1 MLQWRLFVFAAGVAC
16 VFPLSATLPSNAGSS
31 SIGEAIQHASSQEE
45 LLRVASRLW
54 LPTDPDLPQHLQSQ
68 RVHHEKRQRWSAQLL
83 EKLGNSELSSCLQD
97 DRLQRAIRSASTPFS
112 EPDRPD
118 KEGRY
123 VRQALCAMHAL
134 VGKTSFSCNN
144 HDTYGCDEVLH
155 GIHQLV
161 ERAEAMA
168 DKMPLPHVIEMRFA
182 SRGLLARFGQNLQ
195 LPTMDRRVRNLPF
208 DIIPIGLTWEQIVP
222 DTVPI
227 HTLLRDIPFRFDTI
241 TTRTGAVVVERRGTA
256 WLAEPGI
263 GALAYSGKLMPPKP
277 IPMVVQAAMR
287 QAEAAMGMDTA
298 VPYFDCAL
306 CNHYPDDEAA
316 CKFHTDPEHGTFW
329 ERLTC
334 VVAAGDSRRFAFRP
348 IPGENQ
354 WTKWDAARSK
364 VKNNVSLEENSPA
377 AIHLFSGD
385 LVLMWGECN
394 DLFHHAVY
402 TAESERSASSPEGRV
417 SLVLKRA
424 IDRGSGKRG
433 HGLQGEGRRARR
445 KTTPPGVETHPK
457 PQRKT
462 GVRRK
467 P

>member
-1 MLQWRLFVFAAGVAC
+1 M
-16 VFPLSATLPSNAGSS
+16 
-31 SIGEAIQHASSQEE
+31 
-45 LLRVASRLW
+45 
-54 LPTDPDLPQHLQSQ
+54 
-68 RVHHEKRQRWSAQLL
+68 
-83 EKLGNSELSSCLQD
+83 
-97 DRLQRAIRSASTPFS
+97 
-112 EPDRPD
+112 
-118 KEGRY
+118 
-123 VRQALCAMHAL
+123 RQALCAMHAL
-134 VGKTSFSCNN
+134 VGKLRFSCHN
-144 HDTYGCDEVLH
+144 HDIEDFGEVLR

-195 LPTMDRRVRNLPF
+195 LPSMDRRVRNLPF
-208 DIIPIGLTWEQIVP
+208 DIIPNGLNWEQIVP
-222 DTVPI
+222 DTDPV

-256 WLAEPGI
+256 WVAEPGI
-263 GALAYSGKLMPPKP
+263 GALAYSGKLMPPKSMP
-277 IPMVVQAAMR
+277 LVVQAAMR
-287 QAEAAMGMDTA
+287 QAEDSMGMDTA

-334 VVAAGDSRRFAFRP
+334 VVAAGDCRRFAFRP
-348 IPGENQ
+348 IPGESQ
-354 WTKWDAARSK
+354 WTRWDVARPI
-364 VKNNVSLEENSPA
+364 VENNVSLEENTPA

-394 DLFHHAVY
+394 DVFHHAVY
-402 TAESERSASSPEGRV
+402 TAEGESAATSQDGRV
-417 SLVLKRA
+417 SLVFKRA
-424 IDRGSGKRG
+424 IDRGNGRRG

-445 KTTPPGVETHPK
+445 KTIPMGSEPQTK

-462 GVRRK
+462 SMRRK

>member
-1 MLQWRLFVFAAGVAC
+1 MLRRRLLAFAAGIAC
-16 VFPLSATLPSNAGSS
+16 VSSLSATLPSNTGST

-45 LLRVASRLW
+45 LLCVAKQLW
-54 LPTDPDLPQHLQSQ
+54 LPTDPDLPHHLQSQ
-68 RVHHEKRQRWSAQLL
+68 RIHHEKRQRWSAQLL
-83 EKLGNSELSSCLQD
+83 EKLGNSALSSCLHD
-97 DRLQRAIRSASTPFS
+97 DRLRRAIRSASIPFS
-112 EPDRPD
+112 DPDRPD

-134 VGKTSFSCNN
+134 VGKLSFSCNN
-144 HDTYGCDEVLH
+144 HDTEDFDEVLH

-182 SRGLLARFGQNLQ
+182 SRGLLARFGKNLQ

-208 DIIPIGLTWEQIVP
+208 DIIPNGLNWEQIVP
-222 DTVPI
+222 DTDPV

-256 WLAEPGI
+256 WVAEPGI
-263 GALAYSGKLMPPKP
+263 GALAYSGKLMPPQSMP
-277 IPMVVQAAMR
+277 LVVQAAMR

-306 CNHYPDDEAA
+306 CNHYPDDDAA

-334 VVAAGDSRRFAFRP
+334 VVAAGDCRRFAFRP
-348 IPGENQ
+348 IPGENK
-354 WTKWDAARSK
+354 WTRWDAARPI
-364 VKNNVSLEENSPA
+364 VEDNASLEENTPA

-394 DLFHHAVY
+394 DVFHHAVY
-402 TAESERSASSPEGRV
+402 TAEGESAATSPDGRV
-417 SLVLKRA
+417 SLVFKRA
-424 IDRGSGKRG
+424 IDRGNGRRG

-445 KTTPPGVETHPK
+445 KTIPMGSEPQTK

-462 GVRRK
+462 SMRRK